1 MLDFK
6 QKDELT
12 PESGRQFLITYSA
25 FNGLSGSLG
34 MLATGHKSD
43 KNFHRYKRQTLS
55 AIQQANRHAL
65 VADGAKAKLATAAER
80 RDKKKRKADDELL
93 EDVKLQNK
101 KIHEILQQRQCDK

>member
-1 MLDFK
+1 
-6 QKDELT
+6 
-12 PESGRQFLITYSA
+12 
-25 FNGLSGSLG
+25 

-43 KNFHRYKRQTLS
+43 KNFHRYKRQTSS

-101 KIHEILQQRQCDK
+101 KILEILQQRQCD